1 MAIIRKSAQKSAE
14 KEVGVIERKQ
24 FTRSIGGEKVITFVA
39 TLYRPEKGRDVI
51 YLERWNGPIGKKAW
65 DLLEDYVSEETNL
78 DDIVFDD

>member
-1 MAIIRKSAQKSAE
+1 MAIIRKSTQTNAN

-24 FTRSIGGEKVITFVA
+24 FTRSINGEKVITFVA

-51 YLERWNGPIGKKAW
+51 YLEKWNGSIGKKAW
-65 DLLEDYVSEETNL
+65 NLLEDYVSTETNI